1 MENTMTIKEASKALG
16 VAEQTLRVALQTN
29 QVPYLGFAIKGKKQW
44 TYTISRAAVEKLM
57 KGELFCR
64 KEADDGNQRV

>member
-1 MENTMTIKEASKALG
+1 MTIKEAAKTLG
-16 VAEQTLRVALQTN
+16 IAEQTLRIALQTE

-44 TYTISRAAVEKLM
+44 TYTISRAAVEKLL

-64 KEADDGNQRV
+64 KDEEDENKF

>member
-1 MENTMTIKEASKALG
+1 MNTMTIKEASTALG
-16 VAEQTLRVALQTN
+16 IAQQTLRIALQTE

-64 KEADDGNQRV
+64 KVADDGTQGV

>member
-1 MENTMTIKEASKALG
+1 MNTTMTIKEASTALG
-16 VAEQTLRVALQTN
+16 IAEQTLRIALQTK

-44 TYTISRAAVEKLM
+44 TYTISRAAVEKLL

-64 KEADDGNQRV
+64 KDEENEN